1 MNDFVLYSL
10 IALLAFNIYV
20 NIKLL
25 TSSLFNKFQKIAQSI
40 IIWVLPLLGAMLILY
55 LVKDTD
61 KGPPPP
67 SKPFGGGDNGIPGY

>member
-25 TSSLFNKFQKIAQSI
+25 ASSLFNKFQKIAQSI
-40 IIWVLPLLGAMLILY
+40 IIWFLPLFGAMLILY
-55 LVKDTD
+55 FVNDSD
-61 KGPPPP
+61 KEPPPP
-67 SKPFGGGDNGIPGY
+67 TNPFGGGDNGIPGY